1 MLVNEVVVEVP
12 ICVKAVLVA
21 PVGGEPGQ
29 VLRGLIRSSGIDF
42 SPVAVAGD
50 SSAYVHDRRGGERT
64 EVAASRAPDLDR
76 HEIDD
81 LYARVLQHSI
91 QAGVCVVTGLRPED
105 RLPVEF
111 YTRLSKDCA
120 AAEVRTVGDLHGSE
134 LHAFLDGGSLDLLK
148 VSDEDLA
155 QDGLISDLADSDEA
169 VIEAVMGSPLRR
181 AATVVVSRG
190 KAGALALSRGRHLRA
205 VPPTFEVVDAAG
217 SGDSMTAA
225 LVVQLVRGADVEA
238 ALDDTRVPLDR
249 AGAVIGVAGSVTTT
263 AAMVLDLATYDRA
276 LLDGAVVGCAAV
288 QGAAGRLA
296 AMTVEERKALGFM
309 HPGRADVI
317 VAGALILDRVLRR
330 TPVESLLV
338 SESDIL
344 DGIAWS
350 LVG

>member
-1 MLVNEVVVEVP
+1 MSGQPRVCLFAPAPLLTVTIEPPTSDRGYGKVHLHPGGQGFWIARMVRELGERP
-12 ICVKAVLVA
+12 VLVA

-238 ALDDTRVPLDR
+238 ALRMACA
-249 AGAVIGVAGSVTTT
+249 AGAANVTRHGLGSAPV
-263 AAMVLDLATYDRA
+263 DLIS
-276 LLDGAVVGCAAV
+276 
-288 QGAAGRLA
+288 RLEPL
-296 AMTVEERKALGFM
+296 VHIEE
-309 HPGRADVI
+309 
-317 VAGALILDRVLRR
+317 
-330 TPVESLLV
+330 VES
-338 SESDIL
+338 D
-344 DGIAWS
+344 A
-350 LVG
+350 